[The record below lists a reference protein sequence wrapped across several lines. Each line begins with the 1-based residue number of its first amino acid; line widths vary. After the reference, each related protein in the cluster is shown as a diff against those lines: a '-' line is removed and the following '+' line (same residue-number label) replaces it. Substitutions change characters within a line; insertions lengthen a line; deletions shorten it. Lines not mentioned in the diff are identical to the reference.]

1 MQNGTNT
8 SLVIDRHLNSSNQL
22 LQISV
27 WWQFRKVSRLFM
39 FIYNLF
45 SFIQVFEFFL
55 ITTPLN
61 LPVLIML
68 EDNYRIPKTF
78 FTLGH
83 WFVLSASSLSYYDLK
98 YIQLINFVYLFIND
112 TNPLWPKILGT
123 YPKCV
128 RTAMSH
134 KRIVCNVC
142 FT

>member
-1 MQNGTNT
+1 
-8 SLVIDRHLNSSNQL
+8 
-22 LQISV
+22 
-27 WWQFRKVSRLFM
+27 M

-61 LPVLIML
+61 LPVLTTL

-78 FTLGH
+78 FALGH

-98 YIQLINFVYLFIND
+98 YIQLINFVYLSIND

-123 YPKCV
+123 YPKCLEQL
-128 RTAMSH
+128 
-134 KRIVCNVC
+134 
-142 FT
+142 